1 MALPGCARRAS
12 SNIGIRAGPSKS
24 KGATIRAL
32 FCFAATALSA
42 SDRQHHI
49 ADRHGG
55 GKGMDCACAIEQV
68 FATLG
73 GKLFRIDLAK
83 FHKACAV
90 GPAGHPLD
98 APNSART

>member
-1 MALPGCARRAS
+1 
-12 SNIGIRAGPSKS
+12 
-24 KGATIRAL
+24 
-32 FCFAATALSA
+32 
-42 SDRQHHI
+42 
-49 ADRHGG
+49 
-55 GKGMDCACAIEQV
+55 MDCACAIEQV

-83 FHKACAV
+83 FHRACAV